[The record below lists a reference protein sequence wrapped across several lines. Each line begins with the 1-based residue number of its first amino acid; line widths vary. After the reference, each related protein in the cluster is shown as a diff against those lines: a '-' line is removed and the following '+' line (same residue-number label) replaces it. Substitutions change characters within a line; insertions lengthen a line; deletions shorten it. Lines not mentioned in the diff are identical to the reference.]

1 MSYQKHLKNMPS
13 NEFIELILNVFDNK
27 SYESLEKLY
36 DYVMGD
42 FKITDFVLRT
52 EL

>member
-1 MSYQKHLKNMPS
+1 MPPQ
-13 NEFIELILNVFDNK
+13 EFIDMVLNVFDDK
-27 SYESLEKLY
+27 SYDSLKKLY
-36 DYVMGD
+36 DYVLGK